1 MATPTDRPAKP
12 KLYKMV
18 SVPKVSGGATIKVG
32 GTTIAGGGTSL
43 NGIIKAM
50 NSLGAT
56 VNSVAII
63 TESIAK
69 QTQRTIATEIRQQS
83 ELIRRQERLRKTK
96 VKTDREKE
104 DRKRKEAQRQRDAE
118 SEKKSEAGG
127 KFLVK
132 FTKFATAAAGGFF
145 QGLATL
151 LGGLFRAFVVTA
163 VLDWIV
169 KPGNTDKVVSIIKGI
184 VGIFKVFQRLL
195 SFGVTSALEGL
206 AKVIDNPI
214 SFKGLFGAVQF
225 IVGAAILM
233 KGMKWMMNP
242 ASLAKDFVSVL
253 SFVAK
258 GMINLKK
265 GVGVYGAIKKLASTR
280 VGKYAMAG
288 AVGVGA
294 GMGSALL
301 GGTKEEAIGTGIGA
315 AAGTIGG
322 EMLGTALG
330 GEAGGKVGAAAG
342 GLVGGLVGGPV
353 GRALKPVTDAI
364 GKFFGLIGQILK
376 PVFDFVMNIGKEYF
390 SAVGDLIQAVVNL
403 IEPHKETLSFIAKG
417 SLFIAF
423 MPLIMMMKA
432 ITSLIRLFV
441 PKGSADRGK
450 SGTPKRAMGGPVV
463 VPKMASGG
471 MIGNTVMANPIT
483 QQLQQALSNA
493 ILLPF
498 KAVGIGLISAMAM
511 VGSVF
516 GAFLPGPMQMLL
528 GSVLAPIASMFG
540 VPNSVFKKVSGFA
553 LKGIKN
559 AGQAVV
565 GFANTASDALSDLFD
580 GNRQDSVNGLLS
592 KILDAVMK
600 MGGHTTPKASIGGAI
615 PQAASGGW
623 INGPMS
629 GYPVSLD
636 GGRSTA
642 FIGHGREWVG
652 FKGRA
657 AGGGAGSAFVIPF
670 NTPATVRTPSLTSMR
685 MSQARAG
692 GYALPRSIGGVV
704 PQFATG
710 GEFDPAKYR
719 EGIKSSDRVK
729 IRSLDKSYVF
739 GYTVG
744 EDAQVNIKQLNKY
757 TGGFGS
763 NDLVGVQPGSPEWKK
778 VVNSTD
784 AIDWFKSHS
793 VPAIKSSQVKVK
805 VDPQADLGYWYNQ
818 AYQTHY
824 NDWKKKGLS
833 HSEASTLAAKAAKE
847 FAISKKAGSLLPGAK
862 GGSAPADLKN
872 IEVASGGDQL
882 TPTKETDAY
891 SSAQDALSEALKKW
905 KEAFGPNTGDQLD
918 KQSKDTKSAQERAQM
933 DATKAAANKLS
944 ATATTAAANVA
955 NAKPQAAG
963 AIPLNSSGERPSPD
977 INPFLRSQFGVV
989 SQANYAPQNIVV

>member
-1 MATPTDRPAKP
+1 
-12 KLYKMV
+12 
-18 SVPKVSGGATIKVG
+18 
-32 GTTIAGGGTSL
+32 
-43 NGIIKAM
+43 
-50 NSLGAT
+50 
-56 VNSVAII
+56 
-63 TESIAK
+63 
-69 QTQRTIATEIRQQS
+69 
-83 ELIRRQERLRKTK
+83 
-96 VKTDREKE
+96 
-104 DRKRKEAQRQRDAE
+104 
-118 SEKKSEAGG
+118 
-127 KFLVK
+127 
-132 FTKFATAAAGGFF
+132 
-145 QGLATL
+145 
-151 LGGLFRAFVVTA
+151 
-163 VLDWIV
+163 
-169 KPGNTDKVVSIIKGI
+169 
-184 VGIFKVFQRLL
+184 
-195 SFGVTSALEGL
+195 
-206 AKVIDNPI
+206 
-214 SFKGLFGAVQF
+214 
-225 IVGAAILM
+225 
-233 KGMKWMMNP
+233 
-242 ASLAKDFVSVL
+242 
-253 SFVAK
+253 
-258 GMINLKK
+258 
-265 GVGVYGAIKKLASTR
+265 
-280 VGKYAMAG
+280 
-288 AVGVGA
+288 
-294 GMGSALL
+294 
-301 GGTKEEAIGTGIGA
+301 
-315 AAGTIGG
+315 
-322 EMLGTALG
+322 LG

-376 PVFDFVMNIGKEYF
+376 PVFDFVMNIGKEFF
-390 SAVGDLIQAVVNL
+390 SAIGDLIQSVVNL
-403 IEPHKETLSFIAKG
+403 LEPHKETLSFIAKG

-559 AGQAVV
+559 AGKAVV
-565 GFANTASDALSDLFD
+565 GFASTASDALSDLFD

-636 GGRSTA
+636 GGRSTS

-685 MSQARAG
+685 MNQARAG

-704 PQFATG
+704 PKFATG
-710 GEFDPAKYR
+710 GKFDPYEYDK
-719 EGIKSSDRVK
+719 GMKSSYHITNPGNTGKTFV
-729 IRSLDKSYVF
+729 V
-739 GYTVG
+739 GYTVD
-744 EDAQVNIKQLNKY
+744 DADVTIKQVNKLVSKGNLIQPDEL
-757 TGGFGS
+757 TGI
-763 NDLVGVQPGSPEWKK
+763 QPGSAEWKTVLGSAETLK
-778 VVNSTD
+778 Y
-784 AIDWFKSHS
+784 FKNHA
-793 VPAIKSSQVKVK
+793 VPAIKASKLKVK
-805 VDPQADLGYWYNQ
+805 VDPQADLYYGYKQ
-818 AYQTHY
+818 AYNTTYKQ
-824 NDWKKKGLS
+824 WKDKNVS
-833 HSEASTLAAKAAKE
+833 DEVARQYANAAARE
-847 FAISKKAGSLLPGAK
+847 FAVAKNGASRLPGSK
-862 GGSAPADLKN
+862 GGLDEKFKGVEVAGGPSAPESKA
-872 IEVASGGDQL
+872 
-882 TPTKETDAY
+882 ETDPLA
-891 SSAQDALSEALKKW
+891 DALKKW
-905 KEAFGPNTGDQLD
+905 QEAFGGSKTGDQLD
-918 KQSKDTKSAQERAQM
+918 KQSQDTKSAQERAQM